1 MSAVCVCVCVGR
13 GEWVGMVRTGRT
25 VAIFTFFFHFLPYGF
40 VTLFIFT
47 WAISFSNFHL
57 INSNITRIW
66 TSSYSF
72 KRNLQ
77 KKCQNPSFFFLNR
90 HLTYHTFPTAFFGKG
105 QRLFLC
111 STAVLLRYVSLHLFL
126 EGFLLVMCEQVDVE

>member
-1 MSAVCVCVCVGR
+1 MSAVCVCVLEG
-13 GEWVGMVRTGRT
+13 GNGWEWYEQVEQSRFLLFSF
-25 VAIFTFFFHFLPYGF
+25 IFCPMALWHY
-40 VTLFIFT
+40 LFFT

-57 INSNITRIW
+57 INRNITRIW